1 MKPAEDSKKL
11 NACLPFQKD
20 AEYYVHNLENSNFPN
35 EAHRTNHYAVCL
47 LSEGEMTV
55 ETNLFVH
62 HAQSPSVFVIAPGVI
77 RRFLDTEKI
86 IKSTVLFFDKE
97 YFLRNQANIHFLDKF
112 DFFEQKDQHII
123 ELDELQHRKFL
134 NYFEQIEQKV
144 ADTTPHAPD
153 IIRSFIYILL
163 NELDDIAGSR
173 SRAQSTAMNRNERL
187 LQEFKTLL
195 TRNFIKER
203 QLTFYA
209 EQLHVTSKY
218 LSSAVKEASG
228 KTAGDWIS
236 EIVLLEAKIM
246 LQDKQ
251 LSIAQIADILQ
262 FTDPS
267 HFSKFFKN
275 KTGKN
280 PLVYRTSI

>member
-112 DFFEQKDQHII
+112 DF
-123 ELDELQHRKFL
+123 L
-134 NYFEQIEQKV
+134 NKKIN
-144 ADTTPHAPD
+144 
-153 IIRSFIYILL
+153 ILL
-163 NELDDIAGSR
+163 NW
-173 SRAQSTAMNRNERL
+173 
-187 LQEFKTLL
+187 
-195 TRNFIKER
+195 
-203 QLTFYA
+203 
-209 EQLHVTSKY
+209 TSC
-218 LSSAVKEASG
+218 
-228 KTAGDWIS
+228 
-236 EIVLLEAKIM
+236 
-246 LQDKQ
+246 
-251 LSIAQIADILQ
+251 SIAN
-262 FTDPS
+262 F
-267 HFSKFFKN
+267 
-275 KTGKN
+275 
-280 PLVYRTSI
+280 